1 MAIYYFNHQGNA
13 LLHGYVWQSNQ
24 SSMWNVVQM
33 YQLPEVRIDRDQYPA
48 LCSCE
53 FQQSPIPWIGAKIP
67 GVHNVMSITAKPLCK
82 TATGAP
88 VYEESHELV
97 TDIAARE
104 SPAITACA

>member
-67 GVHNVMSITAKPLCK
+67 GVHNVHVHHCE
-82 TATGAP
+82 ATLQDGDRRTGLRGISRA
-88 VYEESHELV
+88 SN
-97 TDIAARE
+97 
-104 SPAITACA
+104 